1 MNSNG
6 TEKITIIHLNESTPP
21 INISSA
27 GWTTSNMAKMSLK
40 LPELSILELLI
51 DADAKIY
58 EVESY
63 VVHRNIIHITPKPI
77 KR

>member
-1 MNSNG
+1 
-6 TEKITIIHLNESTPP
+6 
-21 INISSA
+21 
-27 GWTTSNMAKMSLK
+27 MAKMSIK
-40 LPELSILELLI
+40 LAEISILELLI
-51 DADAKIY
+51 DADARIY

>member
-1 MNSNG
+1 
-6 TEKITIIHLNESTPP
+6 
-21 INISSA
+21 
-27 GWTTSNMAKMSLK
+27 MAKMSLK

-51 DADAKIY
+51 DADARIY

-77 KR
+77 KNYLS